1 MAFTKVAT
9 AGINT
14 TENFVIDSINSI
26 GVVTASSFSGPIS
39 GTASLASGLTGTP
52 DISIRNITGI
62 AATFTGVV
70 TYEDVTNIDSLGII
84 TARSGIHVG
93 PSTGVG
99 ITFTPAGGAV
109 VSGVSTFNSDLTV
122 GSGGE
127 TTALGVRIN
136 SDYAQIRL
144 PDGQTGSNKKGNLFF
159 GDGDDFRIVFDA
171 HHTYMKSET
180 GDLYILNSGGNTP
193 IKIKGNNTT
202 EVYHAT
208 AKVFETTSTGV
219 SIPLNLDVDGGA
231 NIAGGSTIDQ
241 VNVTGVSTFTGSI
254 DANGALDVD
263 GQTDLDVLNVAEA
276 ATFSGAVKVVGNS
289 NALQVQSTGE
299 VQLVIGSTNAGGA
312 GIYLDGDS
320 NGDWTGSDYSHILHN
335 TSGDMEYNADNPGG
349 ATNHIFK
356 TAGSERLRIKS
367 DGNIQL
373 QGGIIYGD
381 DGGTGTFK
389 LQNTSG
395 NSNHARIEI
404 GAIQSSDNGGIH
416 FYTAGSSTATRYMT
430 LKGGGNLGLGIDNP
444 LHNLH
449 IYNAGTANAVAKIES
464 ESGYDARL
472 QLDTSNGGGAGAHI
486 DFVMD
491 GTTKGGIEYTNN
503 ASSADV
509 NCMIFRTK
517 DNTERLRIQSSGIN
531 VTGITTSKSY
541 DLSSVSDTFTLALNG
556 GSDGSDTTNSIF
568 VYDTRKDSDG
578 GAWRKRTTDTAWY
591 NEPSV
596 VGVTTWCGTR
606 AEFPS
611 VAVIVG
617 ASNGIF
623 IHDGD
628 DPDLP
633 LWRSYAYDGGA
644 PNPAIYFVNDNF
656 KITAKNGIVAA
667 ARNANEITNGGGL
680 HYLDFILD
688 KAVLISANYGGQTA
702 YDMRELTRASMERG
716 SSYTYGIHMS
726 GSTYGDIQDANAI
739 SVDMAVLPNAPTK
752 MFGSERGISTPT
764 IAVGLNNGVTVINHH
779 GNPYDLHGSSQT
791 SGNIECTDVSITE
804 DGYIAYSHQYAT
816 EWNFIPKV
824 NTTSAY
830 YNGTLGY
837 TGRIT
842 NGTTHDGADKCFAI
856 GGTIYTKALTST
868 FAITRSTDGLTLN
881 RCVLPGFWSKD
892 RDRRTA
898 IIRYNSIS
906 GWMVGDC
913 RMACLASADSTDL
926 TNGQTD
932 PSRETHYA
940 NSLTVTGTVT
950 KTVVATGAELM
961 GYSGWSSSNYL
972 SKSYDGDFSFGETQF
987 TVMFWA
993 KDPSDTPTYVTARGD
1008 ADATETWRISLDRN
1022 GGVYFDYGNGAQY
1035 AQTSNALRNEWAF
1048 YVCTV
1053 HAGEKG
1059 HVYVNGNE
1067 QAYSTRNS
1075 APTPLMN
1082 DTDWTLTVGRQAHTT
1097 SGPFAGSI
1105 ALFRV
1110 SADVPSQEIIRKIYD
1125 DEKQLFLPNAKCT
1138 LTGTQNSITGMDYDD
1153 STDTVHVGTSAGRSD
1168 FRGLVRINNS
1178 GTAVNSS
1185 ISASGGLIIEE

>member
-99 ITFTPAGGAV
+99 ITFTAAGGAV
-109 VSGVSTFNSDLTV
+109 VSGVSTFNNDIKV
-122 GSGGE
+122 GSAGE
-127 TTALGVRIN
+127 TAALGVTI
-136 SDYAQIRL
+136 SSTHGQIKF
-144 PDGQTGSNKKGNLFF
+144 PDGLTGANNTGNLIF
-159 GDGDDFRIVFDA
+159 GDGTDFRIVHDQ
-171 HHTYMKSET
+171 HHNYLTAF
-180 GDLYILNSGGNTP
+180 NGNIYLGTSSHTP
-193 IKIKGNNTT
+193 LRVLQSSASVELWYAGVKTL
-202 EVYHAT
+202 
-208 AKVFETTSTGV
+208 ETTSTGV
-219 SIPLNLDVDGGA
+219 SIPSGA

-263 GQTDLDVLNVAEA
+263 GQTDLDVLNVAET
-276 ATFSGAVKVVGNS
+276 ATFSALVDANARLDVVGGANVD
-289 NALQVQSTGE
+289 QVNVTGVSTFGG
-299 VQLVIGSTNAGGA
+299 VLKIPTVAGTNTNADLKVLFQTASGVIDGGSGLVYNPA
-312 GIYLDGDS
+312 GDVLSVNGNFINVNTFRGGGSSATLTCS
-320 NGDWTGSDYSHILHN
+320 NHSSTTGVTVSNKIDIKTVDN
-335 TSGDMEYNADNPGG
+335 TAGAFKLVEGSNEYITVDT
-349 ATNHIFK
+349 TNSSELIKFG
-356 TAGSERLRIKS
+356 TAGSERLRI
-367 DGNIQL
+367 D
-373 QGGIIYGD
+373 
-381 DGGTGTFK
+381 
-389 LQNTSG
+389 
-395 NSNHARIEI
+395 
-404 GAIQSSDNGGIH
+404 
-416 FYTAGSSTATRYMT
+416 
-430 LKGGGNLGLGIDNP
+430 
-444 LHNLH
+444 
-449 IYNAGTANAVAKIES
+449 
-464 ESGYDARL
+464 
-472 QLDTSNGGGAGAHI
+472 
-486 DFVMD
+486 
-491 GTTKGGIEYTNN
+491 
-503 ASSADV
+503 
-509 NCMIFRTK
+509 
-517 DNTERLRIQSSGIN
+517 SSGIN

-556 GSDGSDTTNSIF
+556 GSDGSDSTNSIF

-667 ARNANEITNGGGL
+667 TRNANEITNGGGL
-680 HYLDFILD
+680 HFLDFILD

-702 YDMRELTRASMERG
+702 YDMRELSRASMERG
-716 SSYTYGIHMS
+716 SAYTYGIHMS
-726 GSTYGDIQDANAI
+726 GVTYGDIQDANAI
-739 SVDMAVLPNAPTK
+739 SVDMTVLPNAPTK

-764 IAVGLNNGVTVINHH
+764 IVVGLNNGVTVINHH

-791 SGNIECTDVSITE
+791 SGNVECTDVSITE

-837 TGRIT
+837 IGRIT

-881 RCVLPGFWSKD
+881 RCVLPGFRSKD

-940 NSLTVTGTVT
+940 NSLTATGTVT

-1022 GGVYFDYGNGAQY
+1022 GGVYFDYGNGSQY

-1067 QAYSTRNS
+1067 QTYSTRNS

-1082 DTDWTLTVGRQAHTT
+1082 DTDWTLTVGRQAHST

-1138 LTGTQNSITGMDYDD
+1138 LTGSQNSITGMDYDD

-1185 ISASGGLIIEE
+1185 VSASGGLIIEE